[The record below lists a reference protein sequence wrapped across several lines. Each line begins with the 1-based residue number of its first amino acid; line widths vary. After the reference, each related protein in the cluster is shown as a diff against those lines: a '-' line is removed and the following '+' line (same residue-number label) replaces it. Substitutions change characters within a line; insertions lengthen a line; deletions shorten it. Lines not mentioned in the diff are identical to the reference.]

1 MLKFLKALCAWPSLV
16 VKGSSVQKLP
26 KTDIYLKMAWKI
38 EIQTVHKTRW
48 SVSSLPPKGATV
60 QEIWDMWPWGI
71 TIQSFCMT
79 LKSSCW
85 KCTLIPSLDAKGPLT
100 CTFPPCPKSYYGGKQ
115 SVGGWGGGGVVSN
128 WILTFCQSQS
138 ITSRQSNSIISK
150 CAFQNS
156 CHINPFFKSIHK
168 TKHTYTNI
176 IYKFLR
182 S

>member
-1 MLKFLKALCAWPSLV
+1 MC
-16 VKGSSVQKLP
+16 
-26 KTDIYLKMAWKI
+26 MA
-38 EIQTVHKTRW
+38 
-48 SVSSLPPKGATV
+48 
-60 QEIWDMWPWGI
+60 
-71 TIQSFCMT
+71 
-79 LKSSCW
+79 KSSC
-85 KCTLIPSLDAKGPLT
+85 KRLFGSEATKNRHLFENGLKNRNPNCSQDKMICIKFTSKRCYSPGDMGYVTLRNNNPVILHDTQVQLLKMHPHTKLGCKRSPHMYIPSLPQILLWGEAECGW
-100 CTFPPCPKSYYGGKQ
+100 
-115 SVGGWGGGGVVSN
+115 VGGGGGVVSN